1 MAGADPELLPEHA
14 VSIRIEKDL
23 ERGFDYRRITIK
35 ETENAEDVESLL
47 SEANTEALKELADAM
62 YQENIEIEGLL
73 PRDEKPIVSLESRFN
88 VVVHRGETVY
98 KSLPCGELQY
108 DASGLKKVQIGFR
121 TTGITFIL

>member
-1 MAGADPELLPEHA
+1 MNILHTSDWHIGKRLMDRDRLPEQ
-14 VSIRIEKDL
+14 I
-23 ERGFDYRRITIK
+23 
-35 ETENAEDVESLL
+35 
-47 SEANTEALKELADAM
+47 EALKELVESM

-73 PRDEKPIVSLESRFN
+73 PRDQDPIISMESRFN

-121 TTGITFIL
+121 TTGISFIL